1 MSEKWQKSE
10 ICIVINDKSQDS
22 TAKRFSCDELLH
34 YRFITEFAGKRIFNM
49 VNIWR
54 SYKQNG

>member
-34 YRFITEFAGKRIFNM
+34 YRFTTEFAGTTTTTTT
-49 VNIWR
+49 V
-54 SYKQNG
+54 

>member
-10 ICIVINDKSQDS
+10 ICIVINDKPQDS

-34 YRFITEFAGKRIFNM
+34 YRFIAEFAGKRIFNM

-54 SYKQNG
+54 SYKKNG